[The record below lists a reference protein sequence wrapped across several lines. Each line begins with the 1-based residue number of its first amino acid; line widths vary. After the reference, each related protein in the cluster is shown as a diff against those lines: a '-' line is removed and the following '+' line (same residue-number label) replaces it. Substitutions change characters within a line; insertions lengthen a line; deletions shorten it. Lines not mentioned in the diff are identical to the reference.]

1 MLDWLHSNSLIW
13 PIFVLS
19 VTTFVGSLILIPWI
33 LIRLPSHYFDERH
46 PRIWLKDHHP
56 AVRKAGLAL
65 KNLVGVGFLLAGIAM
80 LVLPGQ
86 GLLTML
92 IGVSLIDFPGKHA
105 LERKIVSV
113 PQVLSA
119 INAVRTRFGHAP
131 LIVYPHCDLV
141 EAPTAPG
148 NAGPPGGKTPGS

>member
-1 MLDWLHSNSLIW
+1 MLDWLLSTSLVW
-13 PIFVLS
+13 PLFVLS
-19 VTTFVGSLILIPWI
+19 IATFVGSLILIPWI
-33 LIRLPSHYFDERH
+33 LVRLPSHYFDERH
-46 PRIWLKDHHP
+46 PRTWLKDHHRI
-56 AVRKAGLAL
+56 VRQAGFIL
-65 KNLVGVGFLLAGIAM
+65 KNFLGAAFIIAGIAM

-92 IGVSLIDFPGKHA
+92 IGISFVDFPGKRT

-119 INAVRTRFGHAP
+119 INAVRARFGTAP

-141 EAPTAPG
+141 EVPNVPDSE
-148 NAGPPGGKTPGS
+148 PPGSKGSGS